1 MKELSGILTAMVTPF
16 DENGGLAQDASAGLM
31 RHLLGNG
38 SDGLVLAGTTG
49 EGPTLTDDEAVA
61 LWEIGV
67 EVAAGSDAPVIAGTG
82 TNDTRH
88 TIEYTERA
96 AAAGVDAALVVT
108 PYYNRPSRAGV
119 LAHYRAV
126 AAATDLPIVLY
137 NIPQRTGLDMPNDL
151 LAELAQIP
159 TIVSVKQARYEDF
172 APVDGL
178 DLLAGNDD
186 LLGKALDLGGSGG
199 ILVASHIVGSRM
211 RRMIDEPESR
221 AGLEQELLPLYEA
234 LSVAPAAASVKAA
247 MRLLGHELGGPR
259 LPLVEPDESDVATIR
274 SGLEAAGLLER
285 V

>member
-1 MKELSGILTAMVTPF
+1 MAFQGIITAMVTPF
-16 DENGGLAQDASAGLM
+16 HEDGSLDEDGSGRLIRD
-31 RHLLGNG
+31 LLDGG
-38 SDGLVLAGTTG
+38 SDGLVLGGTTG

-67 EVAAGSDAPVIAGTG
+67 EVATGRGAPIIAGTG

-88 TIEYTERA
+88 TIEFTERA
-96 AAAGVDAALVVT
+96 AAVGVDGALVVT

-119 LAHYRAV
+119 VAHYQAV

-151 LAELAQIP
+151 LAELAGIP
-159 TIVSVKQARYEDF
+159 TVLGVKQARYEDLE
-172 APVDGL
+172 PIEGL

-186 LLGKALDLGGSGG
+186 LLGRVLDLGGTGG
-199 ILVASHIVGSRM
+199 ILVASHLAGREM
-211 RRMIDEPESR
+211 RRMIDEPELR
-221 AGLEQELLPLYEA
+221 AELERELLPFYGA

-247 MRLLGHELGGPR
+247 LGLLGRDVGEPR
-259 LPLVEPDESDVATIR
+259 LPLVPPSESELSAIR
-274 SGLEAAGLLER
+274 QGLEARGLLET